1 MDTHTS
7 IMIPKS
13 LQGFTLTEI
22 MVALLISTI
31 LMGGVLSI
39 MSSSKRTYALQNELS
54 ELQDN
59 ARFIID
65 ELARELRMAGY
76 FGCSSNKQPIDANTN
91 LAIDLGSPFGDTWDG
106 QSVNNRAVTDENGH
120 PSPFPASDALVISSF
135 SEPLLV
141 DLVNTQFNKNQKS
154 ITLNP
159 RSILP
164 EAGNP
169 SRNRIIV
176 SDCGGSHLYQVS
188 NSNPNN
194 SRITLANGF
203 KKNYDQPV
211 EVFMGASRVAYEV
224 KYIDDQLALYKCI
237 DRNNNSNCE
246 NTEPLERLVEGV
258 ENMQI
263 RYGID
268 TDLPDTPG
276 YGIPNRYS
284 ETAGAT
290 DTVVSVRITLLMR
303 TTDKRFDL
311 EGSTKKAFRLDS
323 GLTYNPETENYE
335 SGYRHRLFTSTIG
348 IRNSLVN

>member
-1 MDTHTS
+1 MDTDTS
-7 IMIPKS
+7 MMIPKP

-22 MVALLISTI
+22 MVALVISTI

-76 FGCSSNKQPIDANTN
+76 FGCSSNKQPIDANTQQP
-91 LAIDLGSPFGDTWDG
+91 IDLGTSFGDTWDG
-106 QSVNNRAVTDENGH
+106 QSVNNRAVTDENGN
-120 PSPFPASDALVISSF
+120 PSPFPQTDALVISSF

-141 DLVNTQFNKNQKS
+141 DRDNTEFKNNKKT
-154 ITLNP
+154 ITLEP

-164 EAGNP
+164 EPGNP
-169 SRNRIIV
+169 SRNWIII
-176 SDCGGSHLYQVS
+176 SDCGGSGLYRVAANNTA
-188 NSNPNN
+188 NSK
-194 SRITLANGF
+194 ITLANGLL
-203 KKNYDQPV
+203 KNYDQPV
-211 EVFMGASRVAYEV
+211 EVFLGASRVAYEI
-224 KYIDDQLALYKCI
+224 KYIDEQLALYKCI
-237 DRNNNSNCE
+237 DRNNNSRCE
-246 NTEPLERLVEGV
+246 TTEPLERLVEGV

-268 TDLPDTPG
+268 TDIPDTPG
-276 YGIPNRYS
+276 YGIPDRYS

-303 TTDKRFDL
+303 TTDKRHDL
-311 EGSTKKAFRLDS
+311 EGSTKTTFRLDS
-323 GLTYNPETENYE
+323 GLTYNPQTKNYE
-335 SGYRHRLFTSTIG
+335 SGYRHRMFTGTIG
-348 IRNSLVN
+348 VRNGAL